1 MVGAPPNDPN
11 YACIPWSTS
20 ANWIGIN
27 LVLSNSTALM
37 AFSDS
42 NCQTLLSWIECPSEK
57 DVDCDQGQFCAKQS
71 DNGGAN
77 NVAWQSVMYRIP

>member
-1 MVGAPPNDPN
+1 MVGAPPNYPN
-11 YACIPWSTS
+11 YDCLPWSTS

-42 NCQTLLSWIECPSEK
+42 GCQNMVSFMECPS
-57 DVDCDQGQFCAKQS
+57 DADCDQGQFCVKQS
-71 DNGGAN
+71 DNGGPK
-77 NVAWQSVMYRIP
+77 NVPWQSVMYRIP